1 MQGHANEAVKTVGK
15 RAIGELTGGEL
26 GRDGRGQA
34 HHFLPF
40 GLPYFPKKV
49 VPLHNDNNR

>member
-26 GRDGRGQA
+26 GRDGRGKHITFCPSA
-34 HHFLPF
+34 YPISR
-40 GLPYFPKKV
+40 KM
-49 VPLHNDNNR
+49 